1 MKKIEDSELNQVNG
15 GTDEPLTGA
24 GQFQIEID
32 MNQAGGSGDEDEP
45 NNTLGRTD
53 GGQQHLG

>member
-15 GTDEPLTGA
+15 GADEPLTGA
-24 GQFQIEID
+24 GPFHVEID
-32 MNQAGGSGDEDEP
+32 MNQDGGSGDEEEP
-45 NNTLGRTD
+45 DNTLGRTD